1 MLARFSG
8 AVVDIRGRFQLSS
21 SSVAVMGEQ
30 EEAMQLA
37 QARLADVV
45 EHLRILAADAE
56 TQNAWL
62 HPCGW
67 TCKEPYVHFKDR
79 KGCVPVDE
87 LYLSFDDIWP
97 MWRSV
102 LEPVLTPALED
113 ALNRLLAYFQEMHDG
128 PHADWVDEPE
138 TLDRLEWAD
147 VRRLAAAA
155 IAVADDRQPD

>member
-1 MLARFSG
+1 
-8 AVVDIRGRFQLSS
+8 
-21 SSVAVMGEQ
+21 MGEQ

-45 EHLRILAADAE
+45 EHLRILAVDAE

-113 ALNRLLAYFQEMHDG
+113 ALNRLLAYLT
-128 PHADWVDEPE
+128 V
-138 TLDRLEWAD
+138 
-147 VRRLAAAA
+147 
-155 IAVADDRQPD
+155 

>member
-1 MLARFSG
+1 
-8 AVVDIRGRFQLSS
+8 
-21 SSVAVMGEQ
+21 MGEQ

-45 EHLRILAADAE
+45 EHLRILAVDAE